1 MISLDFLQAIPNIP
15 AKPAG
20 IKNALFISKIFVA
33 PSDGATNLKRLGV
46 PWPEAAISLQQV
58 NAVEANIP
66 HDMVWSLFEQSA
78 GQIER
83 AAGELAVTQS
93 EPVDMLVYIQPSYL
107 VEG

>member
-20 IKNALFISKIFVA
+20 IKNALFISKIFMA

-58 NAVEANIP
+58 NAVEGDVVNHCIIAFACSGVKWRSGVSGTWP
-66 HDMVWSLFEQSA
+66 CSLITADLIVFW
-78 GQIER
+78 R
-83 AAGELAVTQS
+83 AMYGLNK
-93 EPVDMLVYIQPSYL
+93 Y
-107 VEG
+107 